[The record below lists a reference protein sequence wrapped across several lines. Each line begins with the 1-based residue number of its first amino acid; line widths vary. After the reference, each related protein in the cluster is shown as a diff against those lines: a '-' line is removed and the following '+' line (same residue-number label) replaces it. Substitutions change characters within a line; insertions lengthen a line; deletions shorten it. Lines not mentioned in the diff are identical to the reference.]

1 MAYFLVIARD
11 GKDADTPA
19 RRKQT
24 RPSHLEN
31 LKPMVAK
38 DEIVSG
44 GGILNLA
51 GEMIGSAVFAQF
63 PSRTELDAW
72 LAREP
77 YVVNKVWKDIEVIP
91 IRMTVRDGM
100 ITP

>member
-11 GKDADTPA
+11 GKDEEAPA
-19 RRKQT
+19 RRKKT
-24 RPSHLEN
+24 RPSHLEGI
-31 LKPMVAK
+31 KPMVEK
-38 DEIVSG
+38 GELIVG
-44 GGILNLA
+44 AGLLNEQ
-51 GEMIGSAVFAQF
+51 GEMIGSTLIMQY

-77 YVVNKVWKDIEVIP
+77 YVANGVWKDIQVTP
-91 IRMTVRDGM
+91 LRMTVRDGR